1 MPATAIMGADAC
13 PMSTGTASNVR
24 TKPYPAPWLAWSV
37 WSIAAVF
44 YLAVFFLRA
53 APAVMTSELM
63 RDFQI
68 GAANLG
74 NLSAF
79 YFYFYVAMQ
88 VPIGALTNSWGA
100 RKLLACGA
108 VTAACGQFLFGAT
121 DHLVI
126 ACIGRAIIGGSTAVG
141 WLVVLRLAAHWFPA
155 NQFGAVSGL
164 GLLFGNLGALFAQ
177 VPLRLAVEYF
187 GWRGTALGSAGI
199 ILGIGILAWI
209 VVRDDPGQKGLE
221 SYAPPALQVHDK
233 TTLSGIW
240 NSVRSV
246 FSFRNTWLL
255 LVAQGGMVGPI
266 MTFTGLWGAPYL
278 RARFGLEPKA
288 GATICSIMIV
298 CWAAASPIF
307 GGFSDKIGKRKPA
320 YLIGSAICAAGWI
333 AMIYIP
339 ELPLSAFT
347 AIAAITSFA
356 TGCVIIAFA
365 YGRESVPAQHMGT
378 VTATTNIGN
387 MLGNVLLQPGIGL
400 LLDANW
406 TGAMVHGARIYSAS
420 AYQAGFLPIAGW
432 AMLSCFLICL
442 TRETSCR
449 QTA

>member
-1 MPATAIMGADAC
+1 
-13 PMSTGTASNVR
+13 MSTGTATNAR

-37 WSIAAVF
+37 WSIGAVF

-53 APAVMTSELM
+53 APAVMTTELM
-63 RDFQI
+63 RDFHI
-68 GAANLG
+68 GAASLG

-88 VPIGALTNSWGA
+88 IPVGALTNSWGA

-121 DHLVI
+121 DHFAI

-141 WLVVLRLAAHWFPA
+141 WLVVLRLAAHWFP
-155 NQFGAVSGL
+155 NRQFGTVSGL

-187 GWRGTALGSAGI
+187 GWRGTALGSAAL
-199 ILGIGILAWI
+199 ILGIGVLAWI
-209 VVRDDPGQKGLE
+209 VVRDDPSQKGLE
-221 SYAPPALQVHDK
+221 SYAPPALQIHDK
-233 TTLSGIW
+233 ATLSGIW
-240 NSVRSV
+240 KSVRNV
-246 FSFRNTWLL
+246 FSFRNTWLI

-266 MTFTGLWGAPYL
+266 MTFTGLWGAPFL
-278 RARFGLEPKA
+278 KARFGLEPKA
-288 GATICSIMIV
+288 AATICSIMIV
-298 CWAAASPIF
+298 CWALASPVF

-320 YLIGSAICAAGWI
+320 YLIGSAVCAIGWI

-339 ELPLSAFT
+339 GLPLSVFT
-347 AIAAITSFA
+347 VVAAATSFA

-400 LLDANW
+400 LLDWNW
-406 TGAMVHGARIYSAS
+406 SGAMVHGARIYSVS
-420 AYQAGFLPIAGW
+420 AYRAGFIPIAGW
-432 AMLSCFLICL
+432 ALLSCVLIAL
-442 TRETSCR
+442 THETRCR
-449 QTA
+449 QSV